1 MKQYF
6 ISIKN
11 FDFFKKIRN
20 KNQKGEDG
28 KIYAKGKTVDFSLD
42 CHVKNLF
49 QVLVVVKK
57 KEKGDDG
64 LVRVPGGGKGWEEGG
79 GSGRFGDVC
88 RKSRSCRLCKFSS
101 IRFLLNEMLNFI

>member
-11 FDFFKKIRN
+11 FDFFLRNSYN

-57 KEKGDDG
+57 KEEGDDG
-64 LVRVPGGGKGWEEGG
+64 LVRVPGAVGGRG
-79 GSGRFGDVC
+79 
-88 RKSRSCRLCKFSS
+88 
-101 IRFLLNEMLNFI
+101 